1 MSDYGYSNFAAH
13 CEDSEPK
20 TMPDNNTEFVTDA
33 PPGLSFNEFYDW
45 LQFDSPDHYQ
55 HSRALDTLR
64 YCASDSQDRYALSFY
79 KSYCALHGMTYPYG
93 A

>member
-1 MSDYGYSNFAAH
+1 
-13 CEDSEPK
+13 
-20 TMPDNNTEFVTDA
+20 MPDKYAEFVTDA

-45 LQFDSPDHYQ
+45 LQFDSPDQYQ

-64 YCASDSQDRYALSFY
+64 YCASDSQTRYVMPFY
-79 KSYCALHGMTYPYG
+79 KSYCTLTGAVYPYG